1 MPPQIFILGSLI
13 QACCWWVGHMPR
25 AGESIQASALRLE
38 LGGKGLNVAVG
49 MARLGACV
57 EVLLGCGNDHAGN
70 AAVHLL
76 HNEGISTQHVHRMES
91 PSGHGA
97 GLITPNG
104 QSFISI
110 FPGANALLDATH
122 IEQARA
128 DLCSAQT
135 VYAQFE
141 TAMPVIVSAFA
152 LAHAHGV
159 PTVLN
164 PSPWQEPDAALKRT
178 THTLIVNETEAAQL
192 AMLPWNEPPK
202 EPETWEC
209 ALANVWSEWASL
221 QRIVITLGSRGSLAL
236 ARPEA
241 GERSDFIHAS
251 APVIDC
257 VDSTGAGDAFSC
269 GYLWANLQNQPLVE
283 ALRWGNHCG
292 AHVAAKRG
300 VIEVL
305 PSADEARTWFKVSA

>member
-1 MPPQIFILGSLI
+1 MQTF
-13 QACCWWVGHMPR
+13 CWWVERMPR

-49 MARLGACV
+49 MARLGARI
-57 EVLLGCGNDHAGN
+57 EVLLGCGNDHAGE
-70 AAVHLL
+70 AALNLL
-76 HNEGISTQHVHRMES
+76 HSEGISTRNVHRMES

-97 GLITPNG
+97 GLITPDG

-128 DLCSAQT
+128 DLCSASM
-135 VYAQFE
+135 VNAQFE

-192 AMLPWNEPPK
+192 ANHPRNAPPA
-202 EPETWEC
+202 EPEIWEC
-209 ALANVWSEWASL
+209 ALASIWSDWITL

-236 ARPEA
+236 VRPEA
-241 GERSDFIHAS
+241 EADSTFIHS
-251 APVIDC
+251 HAPIITC

-269 GYLWANLQNQPLVE
+269 GYLWASLQKQPLIE
-283 ALRWGNHCG
+283 ALRWGNYCG

-305 PSADEARTWFKVSA
+305 PSADDAYTWFKASA

>member
-1 MPPQIFILGSLI
+1 MQPKVFILGSLM
-13 QACCWWVGHMPR
+13 QACCWWVKSLPQP
-25 AGESIQASALRLE
+25 GESVQASALSIE

-49 MARLGACV
+49 LTRLGANV
-57 EVLLGCGNDHAGN
+57 DMLLGCGNDSVGDSLIT
-70 AAVHLL
+70 LL
-76 HNEGISTQHVHRMES
+76 QREGISTAHVHRMES

-97 GLITPNG
+97 GLITPDG

-128 DLCSAQT
+128 DLCSARA

-178 THTLIVNETEAAQL
+178 THTLIVNETEAARL
-192 AMLPWNEPPK
+192 AMPPWNEPPA
-202 EPETWEC
+202 EPEIWEC

-236 ARPEA
+236 VRPEA
-241 GERSDFIHAS
+241 GADSKFIHTH
-251 APVIDC
+251 APFIVC

-269 GYLWANLQNQPLVE
+269 GYLWASLQNQPLVE
-283 ALRWGNHCG
+283 ALRWGNNCG
-292 AHVAAKRG
+292 AHVAAKHG